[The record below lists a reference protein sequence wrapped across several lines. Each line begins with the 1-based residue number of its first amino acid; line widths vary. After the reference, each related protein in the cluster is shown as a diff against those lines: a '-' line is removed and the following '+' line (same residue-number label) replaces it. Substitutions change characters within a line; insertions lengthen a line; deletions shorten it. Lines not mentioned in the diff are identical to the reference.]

1 MAHFAQIDENNIVLQ
16 VVVIEDEHEHR
27 GHEYLSED
35 LGLGGTWL
43 KTSYNTRG
51 GEHVLGGS
59 PFRKN
64 YAGKGDRYDP
74 QLDAFIPKC
83 PFPSWVDIDEE
94 TATHLPPK
102 PYPPVTPEDAFV
114 WDWSEEQLDWVK
126 VDTTIPQEGL

>member
-1 MAHFAQIDENNIVLQ
+1 MAHFAQIDENNIVVQ
-16 VVVIEDEHEHR
+16 VVVIDDEHEHR
-27 GHEYLSED
+27 GQEYLSED

-51 GEHVLGGS
+51 GEHVLGGT

-83 PFPSWVDIDEE
+83 PFPSWVDIDEA
-94 TATHLPPK
+94 TAMHIPPI
-102 PYPPVTPEDAFV
+102 PQPTIGPNDPFYY
-114 WDWSEEQLDWVK
+114 DWNEELLDWVRI
-126 VDTTIPQEGL
+126 DLPTE